1 MHACEPPACEL
12 PRAHRI
18 APPHCPTASLPPHLF
33 STGSESLE
41 EEGARWFAAY
51 DDTRSGM
58 LTRDQMLRALV
69 KSVPRATLEIAETV
83 LQRLAAQLPELGLGV
98 SLALSAAALEDDNG
112 GGSSGGGG
120 AASRARAAEAIT
132 LEQFLAAR
140 LYLSIDEA
148 LPEGISP
155 RPPREGEAPPSRLQ
169 PLTGDW
175 YSRSMDAES
184 LRREVGPMTAA
195 LFGPAFNGSN

>member
-1 MHACEPPACEL
+1 MPTRHLPVSSRAPTALSHHIVPPH
-12 PRAHRI
+12 PSHRI
-18 APPHCPTASLPPHLF
+18 FF

-41 EEGARWFAAY
+41 EQGARWFAAY
-51 DDTRSGM
+51 DDTRSGK

-69 KSVPRATLEIAETV
+69 KSVPGATLEIAETV
-83 LQRLAAQLPELGLGV
+83 LQRLAEQLPELGLGV
-98 SLALSAAALEDDNG
+98 SLALSCCSA
-112 GGSSGGGG
+112 
-120 AASRARAAEAIT
+120 AAEAIT

-155 RPPREGEAPPSRLQ
+155 RPPREGEAPPSRS
-169 PLTGDW
+169 GDW
-175 YSRSMDAES
+175 YSRMDTES

-195 LFGPAFNGSN
+195 LFGPVFNGSN